1 MKFKKIVGIGDSW
14 TFGEGSVNLSD
25 KEAQKLQSDTSE
37 TVLNVSKK
45 YYDKVT
51 KHSWVKKLSDLY
63 DCDYKVIAVP
73 GCSNESIMN
82 NFYKHK
88 KEFDRKTLVVIM
100 WSSKFR
106 DKLLALPSFDITES
120 LDRWMFR
127 SEDMILSEEM
137 HHKWTDTGSDDYW
150 KWFKKYFITDLFNQE
165 ILNYY
170 TTIYKIFVQKY
181 CEQNNIPYVMC
192 NAFEACTSKNKIIPI
207 DKVDKKYYYNFDL
220 SLFDY
225 LKVINKPLFEGDVNF
240 YGKKYKNG
248 LHPNNLGYQV
258 IAQTLK
264 KFIDAVHSK

>member
-14 TFGEGSVNLSD
+14 TFGEGSINLSD
-25 KEAQKLQSDTSE
+25 KEEEELQSDTSE
-37 TVLNVSKK
+37 TVLDVSKK
-45 YYDKVT
+45 YYDKLT

-73 GCSNESIMN
+73 GCSNESITN
-82 NFYKHK
+82 NFYRHK
-88 KEFDRKTLVVIM
+88 NELDRETLVIIM

-106 DKLLALPSFDITES
+106 DKLLALPSFDKS

-137 HHKWTDTGSDDYW
+137 HHKWVDNGDDNYW
-150 KWFKKYFITDLFNQE
+150 RWFKKYFITDLFNEE

-181 CEQNNIPYVMC
+181 CEQNNIPYVRC

-207 DKVDKKYYYNFDL
+207 DKVDKKYYYNFNL
-220 SLFDY
+220 SLFDD
-225 LKVINKPLFEGDVNF
+225 LKVINKPLFEGDVNL

-248 LHPNNLGYQV
+248 LHPNNLGYQI

>member
-14 TFGEGSVNLSD
+14 TFGEGSVPLSHEE
-25 KEAQKLQSDTSE
+25 KQILISDTHE
-37 TVLNVSKK
+37 NILNVSKS
-45 YYDKVT
+45 YYDLIT
-51 KHSWVKKLSDLY
+51 PNSWVRKLADLY
-63 DCDYKVIAVP
+63 NCDYKVLAVP

-82 NFYKHK
+82 NFYKF
-88 KEFDRKTLVVIM
+88 KEEYNSKTLVVIM

-106 DKLLALPSFDITES
+106 DKMLALPDFS
-120 LDRWMFR
+120 DRWMFR
-127 SEDMILSEEM
+127 SKDMILSEEM
-137 HHKWTDTGSDDYW
+137 HHKWIDNGDDNYW
-150 KWFKKYFITDLFNQE
+150 RWFKKYFITDLFNEE

-207 DKVDKKYYYNFDL
+207 DKVDKKYYYNFNL
-220 SLFDY
+220 SLFDD
-225 LKVINKPLFEGDVNF
+225 LKVINKPLFEGDVNL

-248 LHPNNLGYQV
+248 LHPNNLGYQI

>member
-1 MKFKKIVGIGDSW
+1 M
-14 TFGEGSVNLSD
+14 
-25 KEAQKLQSDTSE
+25 
-37 TVLNVSKK
+37 
-45 YYDKVT
+45 
-51 KHSWVKKLSDLY
+51 Y

-220 SLFDY
+220 SLFDD